1 MIKKFIKEKVN
12 NLLNFNEVNRKQNI
26 ILRNIGLIVSKLNQK
41 ESFDEINKYE
51 FQIFS
56 QFGDDGIIQYLINNI
71 NFLNKKF
78 IEFGVENYE
87 EANTR
92 LLLEKDNWSGL
103 IIDSGKDNI
112 AYIKKQDFYW
122 KYKLSVECNL
132 ITTKNINSIIKNNG
146 FSGDLGVLSID
157 IDGNDYWIWKEIN
170 NVSAAIV
177 VIEYNARFGENLSVT
192 IPYQEKFKRQSK
204 NNLYYGASL
213 KALFKLAK
221 EKRYS
226 LICTNKNGN
235 NAYFIRNDLIPVNHS
250 IIKERT
256 PSECFNI
263 NSFKEYMDSG
273 KNIISLTK
281 EEETKILSQS
291 ELVEI

>member
-1 MIKKFIKEKVN
+1 MIKKFIKEKIN
-12 NLLNFNEVNRKQNI
+12 NVLNSRDIKRKQNI
-26 ILRNIGLIVSKLNQK
+26 ILRNIGLIISKLNQK

-71 NFLNKKF
+71 NFLHKKF

-112 AYIKKQDFYW
+112 TYIKKQDFYW

-146 FSGDLGVLSID
+146 FSGDLGILSID

-170 NVSAAIV
+170 NVNAAIV
-177 VIEYNARFGENLSVT
+177 IIEYNARLGDNLSVT

-213 KALFKLAK
+213 TALFKLG
-221 EKRYS
+221 EKKNYS

-235 NAYFIRNDLIPVNHS
+235 NAYFIRNDLIPINHP
-250 IIKERT
+250 IIKKRN
-256 PSECFNI
+256 PAECFNI
-263 NSFKEYMDSG
+263 NSFKEYLDSD

-281 EEETKILSQS
+281 EEEKKILSQS
-291 ELVEI
+291 EFVEI